1 MPKFR
6 KKPVIIDAMLVEDI
20 IKMMNDENRF
30 DDLPKWI
37 IENFLSTNI
46 LNIQDDSITIRTLEG
61 DMRADKTDYLI
72 RDVQGELYPCK
83 PDIFKQTYEPVE
95 SEKIDFSNKK

>member
-6 KKPVIIDAMLVEDI
+6 KKPVVIDAMLVEDI

-46 LNIQDDSITIRTLEG
+46 LNIQDDNITIRTLEG
-61 DMRADKTDYLI
+61 DKRADKTDYLI